1 MFQITPESQE
11 HHYVLREVAKE
22 AATFL
27 SPACRHPHV
36 VQLLG
41 AVVDHRQRP
50 IKLLFERAELGDLE
64 GFVLRLVTSFFLAP
78 DLSKLDVCQCFNSAC
93 TLCLVAGT

>member
-1 MFQITPESQE
+1 MIVLSQTYHKLTQPEMYHIMPESPE
-11 HHYVLREVAKE
+11 HHYALGEVAKE

-27 SPACRHPHV
+27 SPACCHPHL

-41 AVVDHRQRP
+41 VVVDHRQRP

-64 GFVLRLVTSFFLAP
+64 GFVSLHIQS
-78 DLSKLDVCQCFNSAC
+78 
-93 TLCLVAGT
+93 